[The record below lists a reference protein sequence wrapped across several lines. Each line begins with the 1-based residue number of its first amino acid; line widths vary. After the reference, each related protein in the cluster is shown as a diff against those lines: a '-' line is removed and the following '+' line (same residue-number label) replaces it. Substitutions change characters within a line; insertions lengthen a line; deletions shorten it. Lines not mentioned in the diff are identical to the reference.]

1 MIMNRRT
8 FTYLTAWGGSIGFS
22 GRNAFAAPVS
32 SKGPILVVIQLAGGN
47 DGLNTVVPIDNDHYF
62 TARPKISI
70 KPENTLQINDST
82 GLHPNL
88 SGLKSIYDEGHLAI
102 VEGVG
107 YPNPNRSHFR
117 STEIW
122 HTGSDSKKV
131 EKYGWIGRYFDTY
144 CKEKPASVGLCIG
157 KQNPQAFTAKMP
169 KGVTFND
176 PRQLKVKKAKGSDAM
191 MMEMMGIEE
200 DEGEAPVAGESIGN
214 IGGAVGNTSGLSPL
228 EFLENTA
235 TEASISAAQIEAIL
249 KKDKPQTQFPG
260 SRFAKE
266 LQVTSQLIRGEMPSS
281 IYYLARGG
289 FDTHT
294 NQSGSRMALM
304 REIGDGLQAF
314 HAEMKTAG
322 FSERVC
328 VFVYSEFGRRVKENA
343 SAGTDHGVAQPVF
356 VMGGSVKGG
365 LYGERPDM
373 APDKLWKG
381 DITHTT
387 DYRSVYATLLKNHMG
402 VNPDPVL
409 LKTFETLPFIMSK
422 T

>member
-1 MIMNRRT
+1 MNMNRRT
-8 FTYLTAWGGSIGFS
+8 FTYLTAWGGTIGLS
-22 GRNAFAAPVS
+22 GQNAFGTPVP

-47 DGLNTVVPIDNDHYF
+47 DGLNTVVPINNDHYYK
-62 TARPKISI
+62 ARPKIAI
-70 KPENTLQINDST
+70 APEDSLKINDST
-82 GLHPNL
+82 GLHPRL
-88 SGLKSIYDEGHLAI
+88 TGLKSIYDEGQLAI
-102 VEGVG
+102 IEGVG

-122 HTGSDSKKV
+122 HTGSDSGKF

-144 CKEKPASVGLCIG
+144 CQDAPASVGLCIG
-157 KQNPQAFTAKMP
+157 KQNPQAFTAQMP

-176 PRQLKVKKAKGSDAM
+176 PRQLKVKKTKGSDSM
-191 MMEMMGIEE
+191 MMEMMMGTEE
-200 DEGEAPVAGESIGN
+200 DDEPETPVAGESIGN

-235 TEASISAAQIEAIL
+235 TEARISAAQIESIL
-249 KKDKPQTQFPG
+249 KKVKPQTQFPG

-281 IYYLARGG
+281 IYYLSRGG

-294 NQSGSRMALM
+294 NQAGSHMALM
-304 REIGDGLQAF
+304 TEIGDALQAF

-322 FSERVC
+322 LSDRVC

-343 SAGTDHGVAQPVF
+343 SGGTDHGVAQPVF
-356 VMGGSVKGG
+356 VLGGTVKGG
-365 LYGERPDM
+365 FFGKRPDM
-373 APDKLWKG
+373 APEQLWKG
-381 DITHTT
+381 DIAHTT
-387 DYRSVYATLLKNHMG
+387 DYRSVYATLLKKHMG

-409 LKTFETLPFIMSK
+409 LKTFKTLSFI
-422 T
+422 